1 MPKKKR
7 DYENYTGRTDF
18 RVFARAVKLLNEDL
32 SRDPDDVMYKNIEDV
47 LVICNNYLTNI
58 KWKTEGTGI
67 VGQPLSVLLTNA
79 RMEDNKNAKH

>member
-1 MPKKKR
+1 MPKKKK

-32 SRDPDDVMYKNIEDV
+32 SRDPDDVDYKNIEDV
-47 LVICNNYLTNI
+47 LGICNSYLGSI
-58 KWKTEGTGI
+58 KWKTEGTFL
-67 VGQPLSVLLTNA
+67 VGQPLGVLLTNA